1 MFKNRSLLIIVIV
14 AAVAVALIFGI
25 YTAISQQGKTSVS
38 LLLVGNAPKVS
49 IDNKPVRGNPIYLKP
64 GKYKISA
71 QANGFKPASKDVV
84 VEGDKMTV
92 TLILS
97 PDSEEAEKWAKA
109 NEDDYLKAEAV
120 AGKQARAEGEDFN
133 TRNPLVRILPY
144 KTGYYS
150 IDYRV
155 DQNDNAI
162 IQITSSSALGRQVA
176 LEKIR
181 SSGFDPTDYTFEFIG
196 LANPFPTTGAAR

>member
-1 MFKNRSLLIIVIV
+1 MFKKRLLIILVIV
-14 AAVAVALIFGI
+14 CAVITALVVGI

-38 LLLVGNAPKVS
+38 LIVVGKNSKVLV
-49 IDNKPVRGNPIYLKP
+49 DNKPVRGNPLYLEP
-64 GKYKISA
+64 GKYKVSA

-84 VEGDKMTV
+84 VGEDKMTV

-109 NEDDYLKAEAV
+109 HEDDYLKAEAV

-144 KTGYYS
+144 KTDYYS

-155 DQNDNAI
+155 DKDENAI

-181 SSGFDPTDYTFEFIG
+181 SSGFDLTDYTFEFIN
-196 LANPFPTTGAAR
+196 LANPFPTTGEAR